1 MAELA
6 DFTEADAEQE
16 DDITLVTLERL
27 ASAVYADATT
37 PDSAPAAASADDCLL
52 AQFAVPSAP
61 GNERVA
67 LEQVADAV
75 RDQGLGPD
83 QLERLKTA
91 VAEATMNAIEHGN
104 ANRAELPVD
113 IAVFRLT
120 DAVAVT
126 ITDDGGAAPA
136 AANMADPDLN
146 KKLAGEQTPRGWG
159 LFLIKHMVDAM
170 DVSTDGTKHTVRLT
184 IRVESPPTLHGKEA
198 GDDKRV

>member
-1 MAELA
+1 LGRAG
-6 DFTEADAEQE
+6 
-16 DDITLVTLERL
+16 VSGWRP
-27 ASAVYADATT
+27 ASAG
-37 PDSAPAAASADDCLL
+37 APEDECLL

-113 IAVFRLT
+113 ISVFRLT
-120 DAVAVT
+120 DA
-126 ITDDGGAAPA
+126 
-136 AANMADPDLN
+136 DP
-146 KKLAGEQTPRGWG
+146 PR
-159 LFLIKHMVDAM
+159 A
-170 DVSTDGTKHTVRLT
+170 R
-184 IRVESPPTLHGKEA
+184 TLS
-198 GDDKRV
+198 R